1 MGAGESLTQT
11 WRLILDEAHDAA
23 WNMAADA
30 AIYEAVV
37 LGLVPPTLRLYRWL
51 EPSVSVGRF
60 QSVEKGIDTDAC
72 AALGVALVRRPTGGR
87 GILHGGD
94 QTLSVSVPLR
104 NLGSAGENI
113 LRSYQWLSEGLVNA
127 LGNLGFPAHFGQ
139 CERRHQT
146 GGDCFALRTEA
157 DLLLETGEKI
167 IGSAQFRGEGVLLQQ
182 SSLCYQPCPVMP
194 HQVFHGTASHPTYSL
209 ATLEEE
215 ALHAAL
221 ITGCGDAYGV
231 RWQASG
237 LSAWEEERTMILQ
250 ERYLLPMERITHH
263 SG

>member
-23 WNMAADA
+23 WNMAVDA

-60 QSVEKGIDTDAC
+60 QSVEKGIDTAAC
-72 AALGVALVRRPTGGR
+72 AALGVALVLRPTGGR

-104 NLGSAGENI
+104 NLGSVGDNI
-113 LRSYQWLSEGLVNA
+113 LRSYQWLSAGLVNA
-127 LGNLGFPAHFGQ
+127 LGSLGFPAHFGQ
-139 CERRHQT
+139 CERRRQT

-167 IGSAQFRGEGVLLQQ
+167 VGSAQFRGEGVLLQQ
-182 SSLCYQPCPVMP
+182 SSLCHEPCPVRP
-194 HQVFHGTASHPTYSL
+194 DQVFRGTVSQPTYPL
-209 ATLEEE
+209 ATLAEEP
-215 ALHAAL
+215 LQAAL
-221 ITGCGDAYGV
+221 IAGCGDAYGV
-231 RWQASG
+231 RWQSSG

-250 ERYLLPMERITHH
+250 KQCLLHRERMTH
-263 SG
+263 SST